1 MITADASY
9 GRGRDHSA
17 FHVINLYTGEQCA
30 EFYSNTVSL
39 PDFAKYIA
47 QEGNRYNLA
56 FVAPERNVLGLEL
69 IRALFEDHEYDNMWL
84 DEKGEFGFLVNN
96 KNKETILT
104 YLQEKLANSK
114 LKINSKRTFDE
125 LSTFIISNSGKL
137 EAEKGYNDDLVMS
150 LALAAFLME
159 DIQDSLPDM
168 ERLDKKREW

>member
-1 MITADASY
+1 
-9 GRGRDHSA
+9 
-17 FHVINLYTGEQCA
+17 
-30 EFYSNTVSL
+30 
-39 PDFAKYIA
+39 
-47 QEGNRYNLA
+47 
-56 FVAPERNVLGLEL
+56 
-69 IRALFEDHEYDNMWL
+69 MWL

-168 ERLDKKREW
+168 ERLDKKREWTLMGPTTANPNKDLMKEYLKWI